1 MEEVARRIT
10 GRLDPIEMN
19 LAKIMRLGMRA
30 KIKFSPSMVVEEIDV
45 LGGAANSK
53 Y

>member
-1 MEEVARRIT
+1 MA
-10 GRLDPIEMN
+10 GRPDPIEMN
-19 LAKIMRLGMRA
+19 LAKVVRLGVRA
-30 KIKFSPSMVVEEIDV
+30 KMEFSPSMVVEEIDV